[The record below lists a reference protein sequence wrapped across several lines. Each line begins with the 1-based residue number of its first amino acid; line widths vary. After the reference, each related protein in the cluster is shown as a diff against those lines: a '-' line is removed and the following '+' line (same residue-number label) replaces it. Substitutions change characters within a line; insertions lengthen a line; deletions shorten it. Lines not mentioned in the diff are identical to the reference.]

1 MKSIKQIRQRYDV
14 ITESKERE
22 ADKLN
27 ALVRAGLFEENKLPI
42 VKRALEKDPSN
53 MTIAERRVAMSLL
66 ESLMTTFLSQNYEQL
81 NEKAD
86 RLSKFDPRFKTGY
99 PEDKDM
105 PVVLILKRKA
115 IRVYPDN
122 QKVALYYSQALDKY
136 VSIPFGSNMGSL
148 NEDKRERTESP
159 YVIKRTT
166 TNKTERFLS
175 PKHEKSFTDV
185 SATIKDYEDNL
196 AAGKYD
202 NDPAAKS
209 TVQRNLI
216 TAKKRLDAINSR
228 KKITVKAKTRN
239 VDLAKIQP
247 KQMTKKEYKTFQ
259 SALSSDPSLNV
270 AHKAA
275 AKFGAFVGRK
285 LGPTGSTRQKL
296 LGSPTV
302 TGAIG
307 KGIVK
312 GAGAVKKVF
321 KEEDSAKYRFRQ
333 KLNEKRSLQN
343 EDAVETLKDIT
354 PFLGTYRSGTRA
366 KEAFDRGDY
375 GQAALHGGLTA
386 LGAAGDIAIATGV
399 GSLAGAGLKAI
410 AAKGGQ
416 AIAARGAARGAPAAS
431 TKAATPSAATGAAT
445 PSAATGAARGAA
457 TKATTGAATKTA
469 TKKGAQGAGRNRLMR
484 RGATGAGIGA
494 GLAAAAGGGG
504 RDNELGSG
512 PKDYQFSL
520 KAHTLNPQF
529 QRTSSV
535 SNPTYD
541 VRTTSAWNQA
551 QQSVREE
558 KAFDVLKTM
567 TEQNINEAVISIN
580 GNTVKINSL
589 IANSINNLYES
600 LNDENKNK
608 MVSMVNESVDSFKKI
623 LDFAVR
629 Q

>member
-27 ALVRAGLFEENKLPI
+27 ALVRAGLFEENKLTI

-53 MTIAERRVAMSLL
+53 MTIAERKVAMSLL
-66 ESLMTTFLSQNYEQL
+66 ESLMTNFLSQNYEQL
-81 NEKAD
+81 NEQAD
-86 RLSKFDPRFKTGY
+86 KLTKFDPRFKAGY
-99 PEDKDM
+99 PQDKDM

-148 NEDKRERTESP
+148 NEDKREQARSP
-159 YVIKRTT
+159 YIIKRTT
-166 TNKTERFLS
+166 TSKTERFLS

-239 VDLAKIQP
+239 VNLANIQP

-259 SALSSDPSLNV
+259 GALSSDPSLNV

-275 AKFGAFVGRK
+275 AKFGAFLGRT

-307 KGIVK
+307 KGIAK

-333 KLNEKRSLQN
+333 RLSEKRNLQN
-343 EDAVETLKDIT
+343 EDALETAKDILIPGRT
-354 PFLGTYRSGTRA
+354 AY
-366 KEAFDRGDY
+366 KEYEKGNY
-375 GQAALHGGLTA
+375 GQAAIEAGIDAASIAAGALTGGLGYAAIKGIKAARAARKASTA
-386 LGAAGDIAIATGV
+386 TKGTTAGTAAIGASSTGTATNTAAGAAG
-399 GSLAGAGLKAI
+399 
-410 AAKGGQ
+410 
-416 AIAARGAARGAPAAS
+416 
-431 TKAATPSAATGAAT
+431 AATARTAA
-445 PSAATGAARGAA
+445 
-457 TKATTGAATKTA
+457 KTA
-469 TKKGAQGAGRNRLMR
+469 TKGGPKGGPKGAGRNRLMR
-484 RGATGAGIGA
+484 RAATGAGIGA

-504 RDNELGSG
+504 RDTEIGSG
-512 PKDYQFSL
+512 PNNYPFSL
-520 KAHTLNPQF
+520 KAQTSRPQF

-535 SNPTYD
+535 ENPLYN

-551 QQSVREE
+551 QQTVREE
-558 KAFDVLKTM
+558 QAFDVVRIIQ
-567 TEQNINEAVISIN
+567 EQNLKEAAISIN
-580 GNTVKINSL
+580 GNTMMINSL
-589 IANSINNLYES
+589 MADKINTLYES
-600 LNDENKNK
+600 LNEENKEK
-608 MVSMVNESVDSFKKI
+608 MVSLLNESTDSFKKI

>member
-27 ALVRAGLFEENKLPI
+27 ALVRAGLFEENKLTI
-42 VKRALEKDPSN
+42 VKRALDKDPSN
-53 MTIAERRVAMSLL
+53 MTIAERKVTMSLL
-66 ESLMTTFLSQNYEQL
+66 ESLMTNFLSQNYEQL

-86 RLSKFDPRFKTGY
+86 SLTKFDPRFKAGY
-99 PEDKDM
+99 PQDKDM

-148 NEDKRERTESP
+148 NEDKRERIDNP

-166 TNKTERFLS
+166 TSKTERFLS

-185 SATIKDYEDNL
+185 STTIKNYEDNL

-239 VDLAKIQP
+239 VNLANIQP

-259 SALSSDPSLNV
+259 GALSSDPSLNV

-275 AKFGAFVGRK
+275 AKFGAFLGRT

-307 KGIVK
+307 KGIAK

-321 KEEDSAKYRFRQ
+321 KEEDSAKYRFKQ
-333 KLNEKRSLQN
+333 KLNERRHLQK
-343 EDAVETLKDIT
+343 EDALETAKDILIPGRT
-354 PFLGTYRSGTRA
+354 AY
-366 KEAFDRGDY
+366 KEYEKGNY
-375 GQAALHGGLTA
+375 GQAAIEAGIDAASIAAGALTGGL
-386 LGAAGDIAIATGV
+386 GYAAI
-399 GSLAGAGLKAI
+399 
-410 AAKGGQ
+410 KG
-416 AIAARGAARGAPAAS
+416 IKAARAARKAS
-431 TKAATPSAATGAAT
+431 TATKGTTAGTAATGASSTGTAT
-445 PSAATGAARGAA
+445 NTAAGAAGAA
-457 TKATTGAATKTA
+457 TARTAAKTA
-469 TKKGAQGAGRNRLMR
+469 TKTGRKGAGRNRLMR
-484 RGATGAGIGA
+484 RGATGAGLGA

-504 RDNELGSG
+504 RDTEIGSG
-512 PKDYQFSL
+512 PNNYQFSL
-520 KAHTLNPQF
+520 KAQTSRPQF

-535 SNPTYD
+535 ENPLYN

-551 QQSVREE
+551 QQTVREE
-558 KAFDVLKTM
+558 QAFDVVRIIQ
-567 TEQNINEAVISIN
+567 EQNLKEAAISIN
-580 GNTVKINSL
+580 GNTMMINSL
-589 IANSINNLYES
+589 MADKINTLYES
-600 LNDENKNK
+600 LNEENKEK
-608 MVSMVNESVDSFKKI
+608 MVSILNESTDSFKKI

-629 Q
+629 

>member
-27 ALVRAGLFEENKLPI
+27 ALVRAGLFEENKLTI
-42 VKRALEKDPSN
+42 IKRAIEKDPSN
-53 MTIAERRVAMSLL
+53 MTIAERKVAMSLL
-66 ESLMTTFLSQNYEQL
+66 ESLMTNFLSQNYEQL

-86 RLSKFDPRFKTGY
+86 SLTKFDPRFKAGY
-99 PEDKDM
+99 PQDKDM

-148 NEDKRERTESP
+148 NEDKRERTDNP

-166 TNKTERFLS
+166 TSKTERFLS
-175 PKHEKSFTDV
+175 PKHEKSFQDV

-239 VDLAKIQP
+239 VNLANIQP

-259 SALSSDPSLNV
+259 GALSSDPSLNV

-275 AKFGAFVGRK
+275 AKFGAFLGRT

-307 KGIVK
+307 KSIAK

-321 KEEDSAKYRFRQ
+321 KEEDSAKYRFKQ

-343 EDAVETLKDIT
+343 EDALETAKDILIPGRT
-354 PFLGTYRSGTRA
+354 AY
-366 KEAFDRGDY
+366 KEYQKGNY
-375 GQAALHGGLTA
+375 V
-386 LGAAGDIAIATGV
+386 GAAGEAGLDL
-399 GSLAGAGLKAI
+399 LAGAAGAFTMGAGYAAIKGLKA
-410 AAKGGQ
+410 AR
-416 AIAARGAARGAPAAS
+416 AARKAS
-431 TKAATPSAATGAAT
+431 TATKGTTAGTAATGASTGTAT
-445 PSAATGAARGAA
+445 NTAAGAAAGAAGAA
-457 TKATTGAATKTA
+457 TARTAAKTA
-469 TKKGAQGAGRNRLMR
+469 TKTGRKGAGRNSLMR

-504 RDNELGSG
+504 RDNEIGSG

-520 KAHTLNPQF
+520 KAQTSRPQF

-535 SNPTYD
+535 ENPLYN

-551 QQSVREE
+551 QQTVREE
-558 KAFDVLKTM
+558 QAFDVVRIIQEQKLK
-567 TEQNINEAVISIN
+567 EAAISIN
-580 GNTVKINSL
+580 GNTMMINSL
-589 IANSINNLYES
+589 MADKINTLYES
-600 LNDENKNK
+600 LNEENKEK
-608 MVSMVNESVDSFKKI
+608 MVSLLNESTDSFKKI